1 MEKKSNGKVIFITAL
16 ISVITTLV
24 LVIGGFFAFQVISSS
39 NSMDGYYENE
49 RYDGNNGDY
58 YNIEIK
64 GEDAIVTWNR
74 DNYTGKI
81 FPKAKT
87 IKLSGGKELKYT
99 FKLGTLVIEDDDAT
113 EKGEQLIFD
122 KKDKEKAL
130 KEREERREK
139 EKKEL
144 KEELKEEKKS
154 SSSSSDD

>member
-49 RYDGNNGDY
+49 RYDGNNGDD

-81 FPKAKT
+81 FPNTKT

-99 FKLGTLVIEDDDAT
+99 FKLGTLVIEDDNAT
-113 EKGEQLIFD
+113 DKGEQLIFD

-130 KEREERREK
+130 KERKERREK
-139 EKKEL
+139 E
-144 KEELKEEKKS
+144 EEEEERKEEKKS
-154 SSSSSDD
+154 SSSDD